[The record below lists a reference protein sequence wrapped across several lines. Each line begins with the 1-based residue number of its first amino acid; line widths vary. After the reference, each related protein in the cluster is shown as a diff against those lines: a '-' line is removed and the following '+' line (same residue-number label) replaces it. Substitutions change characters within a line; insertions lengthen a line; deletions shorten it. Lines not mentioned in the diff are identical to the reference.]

1 MGWGVHDYPEPP
13 EDNPE
18 DYPHC
23 PVCGEWCDTI
33 YKDRNREVVGC
44 ENCINTNDAWDCDEC
59 FPEKE

>member
-13 EDNPE
+13 ADKPE

-23 PVCGEWCDTI
+23 SICGEECDTI
-33 YKDRNREVVGC
+33 FRDRNREVLGC
-44 ENCINTNDAWDCDEC
+44 ENCIDKIDAWDCEEC